1 MVFQPSCRAPV
12 LVGIRA
18 IWAKNAGVRMIEFE
32 NTALI
37 LTARMASQPLP
48 GRPMMDV
55 NGRPLILAS
64 LENARDA
71 KLGHVMVAAG
81 ENSIAEVV
89 RDDGGDAMVVSAQLL
104 AETDQVAALL
114 KLRDPQHR
122 FEHVLILPSAFATVE
137 ALALRRCLAG
147 LLNRDVDAATLAAPM
162 QEGDQTSI
170 GIVAPLEGER
180 ELAYVR
186 DFTIPPRTSPFK
198 HIPIYAYR
206 RAALERFASLPPDPR
221 EKQGGPEA
229 LRALFHGLRMVA
241 VKVDTAPFSV
251 DTPENLETLRRLLK
265 A

>member
-12 LVGIRA
+12 LMGIRA

-37 LTARMASQPLP
+37 LTARMAGQPLH
-48 GRPMMDV
+48 GRPILDV
-55 NGRPLILAS
+55 NGKPLILAS
-64 LENARDA
+64 LENARNA

-89 RDDGGDAMVVSAQLL
+89 RDDGGDAMVASAQL
-104 AETDQVAALL
+104 AGETDQVAALL
-114 KLRDPQHR
+114 KLRDPQRR
-122 FEHVLILPSAFATVE
+122 FEHVVILPSAFVTIE

-147 LLNRDVDAATLAAPM
+147 LLNRDVDAATLAAAMP
-162 QEGDQTSI
+162 EADQTSI

-186 DFTIPPRTSPFK
+186 DFTIPPKTSPFK

-221 EKQGGPEA
+221 EKQGGPEG

-251 DTPENLETLRRLLK
+251 DTPEDLETLRRLLK